1 MGKWME
7 NERSSGWL
15 QPNALASVRDQPF
28 TISARALRNFL
39 ASEIQRETAK
49 TLGRGGQQAAELPN
63 RTGKFI

>member
-1 MGKWME
+1 MDGK
-7 NERSSGWL
+7 RTILWL
-15 QPNALASVRDQPF
+15 VTAKRLDFSPGSTF
-28 TISARALRNFL
+28 YHFCRALRNFL